1 MGTQGDQESKNMGE
15 ALIPRPS
22 QHPCCK
28 LRSLSSWR
36 EGTPT
41 NPMGLA
47 WGLLPPQLL
56 SKGGQ
61 PEESYLFIHP
71 NSN

>member
-28 LRSLSSWR
+28 LSQLPVIL
-36 EGTPT
+36 EGGDP
-41 NPMGLA
+41 N
-47 WGLLPPQLL
+47 
-56 SKGGQ
+56 
-61 PEESYLFIHP
+61 ESHGPRVGVVAHTAPLQGRP
-71 NSN
+71 A